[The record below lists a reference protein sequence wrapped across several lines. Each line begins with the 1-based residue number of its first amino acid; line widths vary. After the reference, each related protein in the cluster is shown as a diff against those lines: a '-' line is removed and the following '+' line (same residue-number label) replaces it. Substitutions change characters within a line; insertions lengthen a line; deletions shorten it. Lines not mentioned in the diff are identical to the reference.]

1 MKRIKISLAS
11 LALVA
16 AVGSVQAQDE
26 NGKWAIGFGINA
38 VDIRTPHQFGD
49 FLKDWGGTK
58 DLNILPAVTKLSVA
72 RYIGA
77 GFSAEIEGSLNKI
90 KEGFDGYSEDKSF
103 WNANLQA
110 KYALRRLF
118 TTESGW
124 FDPYIKVGGGY
135 TAYESRFDDKE
146 GGFKALAGGGINFWF
161 TDHLGVNLQ
170 TGYHHGFQKN
180 GTDYFQHSAGIVIKF
195 GAKDTDKDGIPDN
208 KDACPEVPGLKEFN
222 GCPDTDGD
230 GIPDKDDACPQ
241 VKGPKEFNGC
251 PDTDGD
257 GIPDKDDACPEVA
270 GPKEFNGCP
279 DTDGDGIPDKDD
291 KCPDV
296 AGPAENGGCPWP
308 DTDGDG
314 VLDKDDLCPEV
325 AGPASNKGC
334 PEPDENEQK
343 KLNQYAKTILFDTG
357 KSTIKFESAEILNQI
372 INVLKKYPNS
382 RFRIEGH
389 TDNVGKD
396 EYNLGLSQRRAQAVT
411 NYFKS
416 KGLAGSRFTTKWY
429 GEKNPVAS
437 NDTPEGRAKNRRV
450 NVVIVPN
457 EKMKAE
463 AKKQAGQ

>member
-16 AVGSVQAQDE
+16 TVGSVQAQDE
-26 NGKWAIGFGINA
+26 NSKWAIGFGINA

-103 WNANLQA
+103 WSANLQA

-195 GAKDTDKDGIPDN
+195 GSKDTDKDGIPDN

-230 GIPDKDDACPQ
+230 GIADKDDACPQ

-279 DTDGDGIPDKDD
+279 DTDGDGIADKDD

-314 VLDKDDLCPEV
+314 VLDKDDLCPNE
-325 AGPASNKGC
+325 AGPESNNGC
-334 PEPDENEQK
+334 PEPNDDDQK
-343 KLNQYAKTILFDTG
+343 RLNQYAKTILFDTG
-357 KSTIKFESAEILNQI
+357 KASIKFESAEVLNQI
-372 INVLKKYPNS
+372 INVLKKFPNS

-389 TDNVGKD
+389 TDSVGKKQKNI
-396 EYNLGLSQRRAQAVT
+396 ELSQNRADAVKI
-411 NYFKS
+411 YLIQ
-416 KGLAGSRFTTKWY
+416 GGIDQSRLESIGY
-429 GEKNPVAS
+429 GPDKPIAS
-437 NDTPEGRAKNRRV
+437 NKNKKGRELNRRV
-450 NVVIVPN
+450 EINLI
-457 EKMKAE
+457 K
-463 AKKQAGQ
+463 

>member
-26 NGKWAIGFGINA
+26 NSKWAIGFGINA

-208 KDACPEVPGLKEFN
+208 KDACPEVAGLKEFN

-241 VKGPKEFNGC
+241 VKGLKEFNGC

-279 DTDGDGIPDKDD
+279 DTD
-291 KCPDV
+291 
-296 AGPAENGGCPWP
+296 
-308 DTDGDG
+308 TDGDG

-334 PEPDENEQK
+334 PEPNDDDQK
-343 KLNQYAKTILFDTG
+343 RLNQYAKTILFDTG
-357 KSTIKFESAEILNQI
+357 KATIKFESAEILNQI
-372 INVLKKYPNS
+372 INVLKKFPNS

-389 TDNVGKD
+389 TDSTGKKAKNI
-396 EYNLGLSQRRAQAVT
+396 ELSQNRADAVKI
-411 NYFKS
+411 YLIQGGIASERLES
-416 KGLAGSRFTTKWY
+416 KGY
-429 GEKNPVAS
+429 GPEKPIAS
-437 NDTPEGRAKNRRV
+437 NKNKKGRALNRRV
-450 NVVIVPN
+450 EINLI
-457 EKMKAE
+457 K
-463 AKKQAGQ
+463 

>member
-16 AVGSVQAQDE
+16 TVGSVQAQDE
-26 NGKWAIGFGINA
+26 NSKWAIGFGINA

-103 WNANLQA
+103 WSANLQA

-195 GAKDTDKDGIPDN
+195 GSKDTDKDGIPDN
-208 KDACPEVPGLKEFN
+208 KDACPEVAGLKEFN

-230 GIPDKDDACPQ
+230 GIADKDDACPQ

-334 PEPDENEQK
+334 PEPTTDDQK

-357 KSTIKFESAEILNQI
+357 KATIKFESAEILNQI

-389 TDNVGKD
+389 TDSTGKKQKNI
-396 EYNLGLSQRRAQAVT
+396 ELSQNRADAVKI
-411 NYFKS
+411 YLIQ
-416 KGLAGSRFTTKWY
+416 GGI
-429 GEKNPVAS
+429 AS
-437 NDTPEGRAKNRRV
+437 NRLESQGFGPEKPIASNKNKKGRALNRRV
-450 NVVIVPN
+450 EINLI
-457 EKMKAE
+457 K
-463 AKKQAGQ
+463 

>member
-208 KDACPEVPGLKEFN
+208 KDACPEVAGL
-222 GCPDTDGD
+222 
-230 GIPDKDDACPQ
+230 
-241 VKGPKEFNGC
+241 
-251 PDTDGD
+251 
-257 GIPDKDDACPEVA
+257 
-270 GPKEFNGCP
+270 KEFNGCP

-343 KLNQYAKTILFDTG
+343 QLNQYAKTILFDTG
-357 KSTIKFESAEILNQI
+357 KVTIKFESAEVLNQI
-372 INVLKKYPNS
+372 LNVLKKYPNS

-389 TDNVGKD
+389 TDSIGK
-396 EYNLGLSQRRAQAVT
+396 
-411 NYFKS
+411 
-416 KGLAGSRFTTKWY
+416 
-429 GEKNPVAS
+429 
-437 NDTPEGRAKNRRV
+437 RAKNMILSQNRADAVKVYLIQGGIDAGRLESQGFGPDRPIASNKNKKGRELNRRV
-450 NVVIVPN
+450 EINLI
-457 EKMKAE
+457 
-463 AKKQAGQ
+463 KK

>member
-16 AVGSVQAQDE
+16 TVGSVQARDE
-26 NGKWAIGFGINA
+26 NSKWAIGFGINA

-103 WNANLQA
+103 WSANLQA

-195 GAKDTDKDGIPDN
+195 GSKDTDKDGIPDN

-230 GIPDKDDACPQ
+230 GIADKDDACPQ

-279 DTDGDGIPDKDD
+279 DTDGDGIADKDD

-334 PEPDENEQK
+334 PEPDEKEQK
-343 KLNQYAKTILFDTG
+343 QLNQYAKTILFDTG
-357 KSTIKFESAEILNQI
+357 KATIKFQSAEVLNQI

-389 TDNVGKD
+389 TDSTGKKAK
-396 EYNLGLSQRRAQAVT
+396 NMILSQNRADAVKV
-411 NYFKS
+411 YLIQ
-416 KGLAGSRFTTKWY
+416 GGIDAGRLESQGF
-429 GEKNPVAS
+429 GPEKPIAS
-437 NDTPEGRAKNRRV
+437 NKNKKGRELNRRV
-450 NVVIVPN
+450 EINLI
-457 EKMKAE
+457 K
-463 AKKQAGQ
+463 

>member
-16 AVGSVQAQDE
+16 TVGSVQAQDE
-26 NGKWAIGFGINA
+26 NSKWAIGFGINA

-103 WNANLQA
+103 WSANLQA

-195 GAKDTDKDGIPDN
+195 GSKDTDKDGIPDN

-257 GIPDKDDACPEVA
+257 GIA
-270 GPKEFNGCP
+270 
-279 DTDGDGIPDKDD
+279 DKDD

-343 KLNQYAKTILFDTG
+343 QLNQYAKTILFDTG
-357 KSTIKFESAEILNQI
+357 KATIKFQSAEVLNQI
-372 INVLKKYPNS
+372 LNVLKKYPNS

-389 TDNVGKD
+389 TDSTGKKAK
-396 EYNLGLSQRRAQAVT
+396 NMILSQNRADAVKV
-411 NYFKS
+411 YLIQ
-416 KGLAGSRFTTKWY
+416 GGIDAGRLESQGF
-429 GEKNPVAS
+429 GPEKPIAS
-437 NDTPEGRAKNRRV
+437 NKNKKGRELNRRV
-450 NVVIVPN
+450 EINLI
-457 EKMKAE
+457 K
-463 AKKQAGQ
+463 

>member
-1 MKRIKISLAS
+1 M
-11 LALVA
+11 VA
-16 AVGSVQAQDE
+16 TVGSVQAQDE
-26 NGKWAIGFGINA
+26 NSKWAIGFGINA

-103 WNANLQA
+103 WSANLQA

-195 GAKDTDKDGIPDN
+195 GSKDTDKDGIPDN
-208 KDACPEVPGLKEFN
+208 KDACPEVAGLKEFN

-334 PEPDENEQK
+334 PEPTTDDQK

-357 KSTIKFESAEILNQI
+357 KATIKFESAEILNQI

-389 TDNVGKD
+389 TDSTGKKQKNI
-396 EYNLGLSQRRAQAVT
+396 ELSQNRADAVKI
-411 NYFKS
+411 YLIQ
-416 KGLAGSRFTTKWY
+416 GGI
-429 GEKNPVAS
+429 AS
-437 NDTPEGRAKNRRV
+437 NRLESQGFGPEKPIASNKNKKGRALNRRV
-450 NVVIVPN
+450 EINLI
-457 EKMKAE
+457 
-463 AKKQAGQ
+463 KK

>member
-16 AVGSVQAQDE
+16 TVGSVQAQDE
-26 NGKWAIGFGINA
+26 NSKWAIGFGINA

-103 WNANLQA
+103 WSANLQA

-195 GAKDTDKDGIPDN
+195 GSKDTDKDGIPDN
-208 KDACPEVPGLKEFN
+208 KDACPEVAGLKEFN

-241 VKGPKEFNGC
+241 VKGLKEFNGC

-279 DTDGDGIPDKDD
+279 DTDGDGIADKDD

-334 PEPDENEQK
+334 PEPNDDDQK
-343 KLNQYAKTILFDTG
+343 RLNQYAKTILFDTG
-357 KSTIKFESAEILNQI
+357 KATIKFESAEILNQI
-372 INVLKKYPNS
+372 INVLKKFPNS

-389 TDNVGKD
+389 TDSTGKKAK
-396 EYNLGLSQRRAQAVT
+396 NMILSQNRADAVKV
-411 NYFKS
+411 YLIQ
-416 KGLAGSRFTTKWY
+416 GGIDAGRLESQGF
-429 GEKNPVAS
+429 GPEKPIAS
-437 NDTPEGRAKNRRV
+437 NKNKKGRELNRRV
-450 NVVIVPN
+450 EINLI
-457 EKMKAE
+457 K
-463 AKKQAGQ
+463 

>member
-16 AVGSVQAQDE
+16 TVGSVQAQDE
-26 NGKWAIGFGINA
+26 NSKWAIGFGINA

-195 GAKDTDKDGIPDN
+195 GSKDTDKDGIPDN
-208 KDACPEVPGLKEFN
+208 KDACPEVAGLKEFN

-279 DTDGDGIPDKDD
+279 DTDGDGIADKDD

-334 PEPDENEQK
+334 PEPDEKEQK
-343 KLNQYAKTILFDTG
+343 QLNQYAKTILFDTG
-357 KSTIKFESAEILNQI
+357 KATIKFQSAEVLNQI

-389 TDNVGKD
+389 TDSTGKKAK
-396 EYNLGLSQRRAQAVT
+396 NMILSQNRADAVKV
-411 NYFKS
+411 YLIQ
-416 KGLAGSRFTTKWY
+416 GGIDAGRLESQGF
-429 GEKNPVAS
+429 GPEKPIAS
-437 NDTPEGRAKNRRV
+437 NKNKKGRELNRRV
-450 NVVIVPN
+450 EINLI
-457 EKMKAE
+457 K
-463 AKKQAGQ
+463 

>member
-16 AVGSVQAQDE
+16 TVGSVQAQDE
-26 NGKWAIGFGINA
+26 NSKWAIGFGINA

-195 GAKDTDKDGIPDN
+195 GSKDTDKDGIPDN
-208 KDACPEVPGLKEFN
+208 KDACPEVAGLKEFN

-241 VKGPKEFNGC
+241 VKGLKEFNGC

-257 GIPDKDDACPEVA
+257 GIADKDDACPEVA

-279 DTDGDGIPDKDD
+279 DTDGDGIADKDD

-334 PEPDENEQK
+334 PEPDEKEQK
-343 KLNQYAKTILFDTG
+343 QLNQYAKTILFDTG
-357 KSTIKFESAEILNQI
+357 KATIKFQSAEVLNQI

-389 TDNVGKD
+389 TDSTGKKAK
-396 EYNLGLSQRRAQAVT
+396 NIILSQNRADAVKV
-411 NYFKS
+411 YLIQ
-416 KGLAGSRFTTKWY
+416 GGIDAGRLESQGFGPDR
-429 GEKNPVAS
+429 PIAS
-437 NDTPEGRAKNRRV
+437 NKNKKGRELNRRV
-450 NVVIVPN
+450 EINLI
-457 EKMKAE
+457 K
-463 AKKQAGQ
+463 

>member
-16 AVGSVQAQDE
+16 TVGSVQAQDE
-26 NGKWAIGFGINA
+26 NSKWAIGFGINA

-103 WNANLQA
+103 WSANLQA

-195 GAKDTDKDGIPDN
+195 GSKDTDKDGIPDN
-208 KDACPEVPGLKEFN
+208 KDACPEVAGLKEFN

-314 VLDKDDLCPEV
+314 VLDKDDLCPNEP
-325 AGPASNKGC
+325 GPASNNGC
-334 PEPDENEQK
+334 PEPNDDDQK
-343 KLNQYAKTILFDTG
+343 RLNQYAKTILFDTG
-357 KSTIKFESAEILNQI
+357 KASIKFESAEILNQI
-372 INVLKKYPNS
+372 INVLKKFPNS

-389 TDNVGKD
+389 TDSTGNKQKNI
-396 EYNLGLSQRRAQAVT
+396 ELSQNRADAVKI
-411 NYFKS
+411 YLIQGGIASDRLES
-416 KGLAGSRFTTKWY
+416 KGY
-429 GEKNPVAS
+429 GPEKPIAS
-437 NDTPEGRAKNRRV
+437 NKNKKGRALNRRV
-450 NVVIVPN
+450 EINLI
-457 EKMKAE
+457 
-463 AKKQAGQ
+463 KK

>member
-16 AVGSVQAQDE
+16 TVGSVQAQDE
-26 NGKWAIGFGINA
+26 NSKWAIGFGINA

-103 WNANLQA
+103 WSANLQA

-161 TDHLGVNLQ
+161 TDHLGLNLQ

-195 GAKDTDKDGIPDN
+195 GSKDTDKDGIPDN

-230 GIPDKDDACPQ
+230 GIA
-241 VKGPKEFNGC
+241 
-251 PDTDGD
+251 
-257 GIPDKDDACPEVA
+257 
-270 GPKEFNGCP
+270 
-279 DTDGDGIPDKDD
+279 DKDD

-357 KSTIKFESAEILNQI
+357 KATIKFQSAEVLNQI

-389 TDNVGKD
+389 TDSTGKKAK
-396 EYNLGLSQRRAQAVT
+396 NMILSQNRADAVKV
-411 NYFKS
+411 YLIQ
-416 KGLAGSRFTTKWY
+416 GGIDAGRLESQGF
-429 GEKNPVAS
+429 GPEKPIAS
-437 NDTPEGRAKNRRV
+437 NKNKKGRELNRRV
-450 NVVIVPN
+450 EINLI
-457 EKMKAE
+457 K
-463 AKKQAGQ
+463 

>member
-16 AVGSVQAQDE
+16 TVGSVQAQDE
-26 NGKWAIGFGINA
+26 NSKWAIGFGINA

-103 WNANLQA
+103 WSANLQA

-195 GAKDTDKDGIPDN
+195 GSKDTDKDGIPDN
-208 KDACPEVPGLKEFN
+208 KDACPEVAGLKEFN

-241 VKGPKEFNGC
+241 VKGLKEFNGC

-257 GIPDKDDACPEVA
+257 GIADKDDACPEVA

-334 PEPDENEQK
+334 PEPNDDDQK
-343 KLNQYAKTILFDTG
+343 RLNQYAKTILFDTG
-357 KSTIKFESAEILNQI
+357 KATIKFESAEILNQI
-372 INVLKKYPNS
+372 INVLKKFPNS

-389 TDNVGKD
+389 TDSTGKKAK
-396 EYNLGLSQRRAQAVT
+396 NMILSQNRADAVKV
-411 NYFKS
+411 YLIQ
-416 KGLAGSRFTTKWY
+416 GGIDAGRLESQGF
-429 GEKNPVAS
+429 GPEKPIAS
-437 NDTPEGRAKNRRV
+437 NKNKKGRELNRRV
-450 NVVIVPN
+450 EINLI
-457 EKMKAE
+457 K
-463 AKKQAGQ
+463 

>member
-16 AVGSVQAQDE
+16 TVGSVQAQDE
-26 NGKWAIGFGINA
+26 NSKWAIGFGINA

-195 GAKDTDKDGIPDN
+195 GSKDTDKDGIPDN
-208 KDACPEVPGLKEFN
+208 KDACPEVAGLKEFN

-279 DTDGDGIPDKDD
+279 DTDGDGIADKDD

-343 KLNQYAKTILFDTG
+343 QLNQYAKTILFDTG
-357 KSTIKFESAEILNQI
+357 KATIKFQSAEVLNQI
-372 INVLKKYPNS
+372 LNVLKKYPNS

-389 TDNVGKD
+389 TDSTGKKAK
-396 EYNLGLSQRRAQAVT
+396 NMILSQNRADAVKVYLIQGGIDA
-411 NYFKS
+411 NRLESQGF
-416 KGLAGSRFTTKWY
+416 GP
-429 GEKNPVAS
+429 EKPIAS
-437 NDTPEGRAKNRRV
+437 NKNKKGRELNRRV
-450 NVVIVPN
+450 EINLI
-457 EKMKAE
+457 K
-463 AKKQAGQ
+463 

>member
-16 AVGSVQAQDE
+16 TVGSVQAQDE
-26 NGKWAIGFGINA
+26 NSKWAIGFGINA

-103 WNANLQA
+103 WSANLQA

-195 GAKDTDKDGIPDN
+195 GSKDTDKDGIPDN
-208 KDACPEVPGLKEFN
+208 KDACPEVAGLKEFN

-334 PEPDENEQK
+334 PEPTTDDQK

-357 KSTIKFESAEILNQI
+357 KATIKFESAEILNQI

-389 TDNVGKD
+389 TDSTGKKQKNI
-396 EYNLGLSQRRAQAVT
+396 ELSQNRADAVKI
-411 NYFKS
+411 YLIQ
-416 KGLAGSRFTTKWY
+416 GGI
-429 GEKNPVAS
+429 AS
-437 NDTPEGRAKNRRV
+437 NRLESVGYGPDKPIASNKNKKGRALNRRV
-450 NVVIVPN
+450 EINLI
-457 EKMKAE
+457 
-463 AKKQAGQ
+463 KK

>member
-16 AVGSVQAQDE
+16 TVGSVQAQDE
-26 NGKWAIGFGINA
+26 NSKWAIGFGINA

-180 GTDYFQHSAGIVIKF
+180 GTDYFQHSAGIGIKF
-195 GAKDTDKDGIPDN
+195 GSKDTDKDGIPDN
-208 KDACPEVPGLKEFN
+208 KDACPEVAGLKEFN

-230 GIPDKDDACPQ
+230 GIA
-241 VKGPKEFNGC
+241 
-251 PDTDGD
+251 
-257 GIPDKDDACPEVA
+257 
-270 GPKEFNGCP
+270 
-279 DTDGDGIPDKDD
+279 DKDD

-334 PEPDENEQK
+334 PEPDEKEQK
-343 KLNQYAKTILFDTG
+343 QLNQYAKTILFDTG
-357 KSTIKFESAEILNQI
+357 KATIKFQSAEVLNQI

-389 TDNVGKD
+389 TDSTGKKAK
-396 EYNLGLSQRRAQAVT
+396 NMTLSQNRADAVKV
-411 NYFKS
+411 YLIQ
-416 KGLAGSRFTTKWY
+416 GGIDAGRLESQGF
-429 GEKNPVAS
+429 GPEKPIAS
-437 NDTPEGRAKNRRV
+437 NKNKKGRELNRRV
-450 NVVIVPN
+450 EINLI
-457 EKMKAE
+457 K
-463 AKKQAGQ
+463 

>member
-16 AVGSVQAQDE
+16 TVGSVQAQDE
-26 NGKWAIGFGINA
+26 NSKWAIGFGINA

-103 WNANLQA
+103 WSANLQA

-195 GAKDTDKDGIPDN
+195 GSKDTDKDGIPDN
-208 KDACPEVPGLKEFN
+208 KDACPEVAGLKEFN

-257 GIPDKDDACPEVA
+257 GIA
-270 GPKEFNGCP
+270 
-279 DTDGDGIPDKDD
+279 DKDD

-334 PEPDENEQK
+334 PEPTTDDQK

-357 KSTIKFESAEILNQI
+357 KATIKFESAEILNQI

-389 TDNVGKD
+389 TDSTGKKQKNI
-396 EYNLGLSQRRAQAVT
+396 ELSQNRADAVKI
-411 NYFKS
+411 YLIQ
-416 KGLAGSRFTTKWY
+416 GGI
-429 GEKNPVAS
+429 AS
-437 NDTPEGRAKNRRV
+437 NRLESQGFGPEKPIASNKNKKGRALNRRV
-450 NVVIVPN
+450 EINLI
-457 EKMKAE
+457 K
-463 AKKQAGQ
+463 

>member
-16 AVGSVQAQDE
+16 TVGSVQAQDE
-26 NGKWAIGFGINA
+26 NSKWAIGFGINS

-103 WNANLQA
+103 WSANLQA

-195 GAKDTDKDGIPDN
+195 GSKDTDKDGIPDN
-208 KDACPEVPGLKEFN
+208 KDACPEVAGLKEFN

-241 VKGPKEFNGC
+241 VKGLKEFNGC

-279 DTDGDGIPDKDD
+279 DTDGDGIADKDD

-334 PEPDENEQK
+334 PEPNDDDQK
-343 KLNQYAKTILFDTG
+343 RLNQYAKTILFDTG
-357 KSTIKFESAEILNQI
+357 KATIKFESAEILNQI
-372 INVLKKYPNS
+372 INVLKKFPNS

-389 TDNVGKD
+389 TDSTGKKAKNI
-396 EYNLGLSQRRAQAVT
+396 ELSQNRADAVKI
-411 NYFKS
+411 YLIQGGIASERLES
-416 KGLAGSRFTTKWY
+416 KGY
-429 GEKNPVAS
+429 GPEKPIAS
-437 NDTPEGRAKNRRV
+437 NKNKKGRALNRRV
-450 NVVIVPN
+450 EINLI
-457 EKMKAE
+457 K
-463 AKKQAGQ
+463 

>member
-16 AVGSVQAQDE
+16 TVGSVQAQDE
-26 NGKWAIGFGINA
+26 NSKWAIGFGINA

-103 WNANLQA
+103 WSANLQA

-195 GAKDTDKDGIPDN
+195 GSKDTDKDGIPDN

-230 GIPDKDDACPQ
+230 GIPDKDDACP
-241 VKGPKEFNGC
+241 
-251 PDTDGD
+251 
-257 GIPDKDDACPEVA
+257 EVA

-279 DTDGDGIPDKDD
+279 DTDGDGIADKDD

-334 PEPDENEQK
+334 PEPNDDDQK
-343 KLNQYAKTILFDTG
+343 RLNQYAKTILFDTG
-357 KSTIKFESAEILNQI
+357 KATIKFESAEILNQI
-372 INVLKKYPNS
+372 INVLKKFPNS

-389 TDNVGKD
+389 TDSTGKKAKNI
-396 EYNLGLSQRRAQAVT
+396 ELSQNRADAVKI
-411 NYFKS
+411 YLIQGGIASDRLES
-416 KGLAGSRFTTKWY
+416 KGY
-429 GEKNPVAS
+429 GPEKPIAS
-437 NDTPEGRAKNRRV
+437 NKNKKGRALNRRV
-450 NVVIVPN
+450 EINLI
-457 EKMKAE
+457 K
-463 AKKQAGQ
+463 

>member
-103 WNANLQA
+103 WSANLQA

-195 GAKDTDKDGIPDN
+195 GSKDTDKDGIPDN
-208 KDACPEVPGLKEFN
+208 KDACPEVAGLKEFN

-257 GIPDKDDACPEVA
+257 GIPDKDD
-270 GPKEFNGCP
+270 
-279 DTDGDGIPDKDD
+279 

-296 AGPAENGGCPWP
+296 AGPAENAGCPWP

-343 KLNQYAKTILFDTG
+343 QLNQYAKTILFDTG
-357 KSTIKFESAEILNQI
+357 KATIKFESAEILNQI

-389 TDNVGKD
+389 TDNTGK
-396 EYNLGLSQRRAQAVT
+396 
-411 NYFKS
+411 
-416 KGLAGSRFTTKWY
+416 
-429 GEKNPVAS
+429 
-437 NDTPEGRAKNRRV
+437 RAKNIELSQNRADAVKIYLIQGGIASDRLESVGYGPDKPIASNKNKKGRALNRRV
-450 NVVIVPN
+450 EINLI
-457 EKMKAE
+457 K
-463 AKKQAGQ
+463 

>member
-16 AVGSVQAQDE
+16 TVGSVQAQDE
-26 NGKWAIGFGINA
+26 NSKWAIGFGINA

-103 WNANLQA
+103 WSANLQA

-195 GAKDTDKDGIPDN
+195 GSKDTDKDGIPDN
-208 KDACPEVPGLKEFN
+208 KDACPEVAGLKEFN

-334 PEPDENEQK
+334 PEPTTDDQK

-357 KSTIKFESAEILNQI
+357 KATIKFESAEILNQI

-389 TDNVGKD
+389 TDSTGKKQKNI
-396 EYNLGLSQRRAQAVT
+396 ELSQNRADAVKIYLIQA
-411 NYFKS
+411 
-416 KGLAGSRFTTKWY
+416 GI
-429 GEKNPVAS
+429 AS
-437 NDTPEGRAKNRRV
+437 NRLESQGFGPEKPIASNKNKKGRALNRRV
-450 NVVIVPN
+450 EINLI
-457 EKMKAE
+457 K
-463 AKKQAGQ
+463 

>member
-16 AVGSVQAQDE
+16 TVGSVQAQDE
-26 NGKWAIGFGINA
+26 NSKWAIGFGINA

-103 WNANLQA
+103 WSANLQA

-230 GIPDKDDACPQ
+230 GIADKDDACPQ

-279 DTDGDGIPDKDD
+279 DTDGDGIADKDD

-334 PEPDENEQK
+334 PEPDEKEQK
-343 KLNQYAKTILFDTG
+343 QLNQYAKTILFDTG
-357 KSTIKFESAEILNQI
+357 KATIKFQSAEVLNQI
-372 INVLKKYPNS
+372 LNVLKKYPNS

-389 TDNVGKD
+389 TDSTGKKAK
-396 EYNLGLSQRRAQAVT
+396 NMILSQNRADAVKV
-411 NYFKS
+411 YLIQ
-416 KGLAGSRFTTKWY
+416 GGIDASRLESQGF
-429 GEKNPVAS
+429 GPEKPIAS
-437 NDTPEGRAKNRRV
+437 NKNKKGRELNRRV
-450 NVVIVPN
+450 EINLI
-457 EKMKAE
+457 K
-463 AKKQAGQ
+463 

>member
-16 AVGSVQAQDE
+16 TVGSVQAQDE
-26 NGKWAIGFGINA
+26 NSKWAIGFGINA

-103 WNANLQA
+103 WSANLQA

-146 GGFKALAGGGINFWF
+146 VGFKALAGGGINFWF

-208 KDACPEVPGLKEFN
+208 KDACPEVAGLKEFN

-296 AGPAENGGCPWP
+296 AGPAENAGCPWP

-343 KLNQYAKTILFDTG
+343 QLNQYAKTILFDTG
-357 KSTIKFESAEILNQI
+357 KATIKFESAEILNQI

-389 TDNVGKD
+389 TDNTGK
-396 EYNLGLSQRRAQAVT
+396 
-411 NYFKS
+411 
-416 KGLAGSRFTTKWY
+416 
-429 GEKNPVAS
+429 
-437 NDTPEGRAKNRRV
+437 RAKNIELSQNRADAVKIYLIQGGIASDRLESVGYGPDKPIASNKNKKGRALNRRV
-450 NVVIVPN
+450 EINLI
-457 EKMKAE
+457 K
-463 AKKQAGQ
+463 

>member
-16 AVGSVQAQDE
+16 TVGSVQAQDE
-26 NGKWAIGFGINA
+26 NSKWAIGFGINA

-103 WNANLQA
+103 WSANLQA

-195 GAKDTDKDGIPDN
+195 GSKDTDK
-208 KDACPEVPGLKEFN
+208 
-222 GCPDTDGD
+222 D
-230 GIPDKDDACPQ
+230 GIPDKDDACPD
-241 VKGPKEFNGC
+241 VAGPKEFNGC

-334 PEPDENEQK
+334 PEPTTDDQK

-357 KSTIKFESAEILNQI
+357 KATIKFESAEILNQI

-389 TDNVGKD
+389 TDSTGKKQKNI
-396 EYNLGLSQRRAQAVT
+396 ELSQNRADAVKI
-411 NYFKS
+411 YLIQ
-416 KGLAGSRFTTKWY
+416 GGI
-429 GEKNPVAS
+429 AS
-437 NDTPEGRAKNRRV
+437 NRLESQGFGPEKPIASHKNKKGRALNRRV
-450 NVVIVPN
+450 EINLI
-457 EKMKAE
+457 K
-463 AKKQAGQ
+463 

>member
-16 AVGSVQAQDE
+16 TVGSVQAQDE
-26 NGKWAIGFGINA
+26 NSKWAIGFGINS

-103 WNANLQA
+103 WSANLQA

-195 GAKDTDKDGIPDN
+195 GSKDTDKDGIPDN
-208 KDACPEVPGLKEFN
+208 K
-222 GCPDTDGD
+222 
-230 GIPDKDDACPQ
+230 
-241 VKGPKEFNGC
+241 
-251 PDTDGD
+251 
-257 GIPDKDDACPEVA
+257 DACPEVA

-334 PEPDENEQK
+334 PEPNDDDQK
-343 KLNQYAKTILFDTG
+343 RLNQYAKTILFDTG
-357 KSTIKFESAEILNQI
+357 KATIKFESAEILNQI
-372 INVLKKYPNS
+372 INVLKKFPNS

-389 TDNVGKD
+389 TDSTGKKAKNI
-396 EYNLGLSQRRAQAVT
+396 ELSQNRADAVKI
-411 NYFKS
+411 YLIQGGIASERLES
-416 KGLAGSRFTTKWY
+416 KGY
-429 GEKNPVAS
+429 GPEKPIAS
-437 NDTPEGRAKNRRV
+437 NKNKKGRALNRRV
-450 NVVIVPN
+450 EINLI
-457 EKMKAE
+457 K
-463 AKKQAGQ
+463 

>member
-16 AVGSVQAQDE
+16 TVGSVQAQDE
-26 NGKWAIGFGINA
+26 NSKWAIGFGINA

-103 WNANLQA
+103 WSANLQA

-195 GAKDTDKDGIPDN
+195 GSKDTDKDGIPDN
-208 KDACPEVPGLKEFN
+208 KDACPEVAGLKEFN

-230 GIPDKDDACPQ
+230 GIADKDDACPQ

-279 DTDGDGIPDKDD
+279 DTDGDGIADKDD

-334 PEPDENEQK
+334 PEPDEKEQK
-343 KLNQYAKTILFDTG
+343 QLNQYAKTILFDTG
-357 KSTIKFESAEILNQI
+357 KATIKFQSAEVLNQI

-389 TDNVGKD
+389 TDSTGKKAK
-396 EYNLGLSQRRAQAVT
+396 NMTLSQNRADAVKV
-411 NYFKS
+411 YLIQ
-416 KGLAGSRFTTKWY
+416 GGIDAGRLESQGF
-429 GEKNPVAS
+429 GPEKPIAS
-437 NDTPEGRAKNRRV
+437 NKNKKGRELNRRV
-450 NVVIVPN
+450 EINLI
-457 EKMKAE
+457 K
-463 AKKQAGQ
+463 

>member
-16 AVGSVQAQDE
+16 TVGSVQAQDE
-26 NGKWAIGFGINA
+26 NSKWAIGFGINA

-103 WNANLQA
+103 WSANLQA

-161 TDHLGVNLQ
+161 TDHLGLNLQ

-195 GAKDTDKDGIPDN
+195 GSKDTDKDGIPDN
-208 KDACPEVPGLKEFN
+208 KDACPEVAGLKEFN

-334 PEPDENEQK
+334 PEPTTDDQK

-357 KSTIKFESAEILNQI
+357 KATIKFESAEILNQI

-389 TDNVGKD
+389 TDSTGKKQKNI
-396 EYNLGLSQRRAQAVT
+396 ELSQNRADAVKI
-411 NYFKS
+411 YLIQ
-416 KGLAGSRFTTKWY
+416 GGI
-429 GEKNPVAS
+429 AS
-437 NDTPEGRAKNRRV
+437 NRLESQGFGPEKPIASNKNKKGRALNRRV
-450 NVVIVPN
+450 EINLI
-457 EKMKAE
+457 K
-463 AKKQAGQ
+463 